1 MSQAAPV
8 NEDKFL
14 GDLKRWG
21 GIASVALGA
30 VTTVLG
36 IFGFKEGVPERM
48 LRNQPVAAS
57 LAFIL
62 IAAGIVLAA
71 TSRVGFDEEHTRIK
85 GFKSQYGW
93 TDDRPL
99 RSSVWFLLTWTL

>member
-30 VTTVLG
+30 RSEREGCERATT
-36 IFGFKEGVPERM
+36 
-48 LRNQPVAAS
+48 N
-57 LAFIL
+57 
-62 IAAGIVLAA
+62 
-71 TSRVGFDEEHTRIK
+71 
-85 GFKSQYGW
+85 
-93 TDDRPL
+93 
-99 RSSVWFLLTWTL
+99 